1 MPPQQ
6 RKHGLGSFLV
16 KENILF
22 HFLGRHCSLAGSRQ
36 KLNTP
41 TARAFLPEHLMSSRT
56 ETDFPLFYCTVPL
69 SSPSSFPSPHSL
81 LFLQLAGT
89 LYSNE
94 EQLSWK
100 LPMWAGVT
108 LWEARSSQTWQH
120 RSQRKQNM
128 VNRMEPKPGWKLKQ
142 LPYERYGIFPLWSHS
157 VTKSTAYLGMQE
169 TQV

>member
-56 ETDFPLFYCTVPL
+56 ETDFPLFLLHC
-69 SSPSSFPSPHSL
+69 SSFFPKQLPSPHSL

-108 LWEARSSQTWQH
+108 LWEARSSQTGQH
-120 RSQRKQNM
+120 HSQRKQNM
-128 VNRMEPKPGWKLKQ
+128 VNRMEFKPG
-142 LPYERYGIFPLWSHS
+142 
-157 VTKSTAYLGMQE
+157 
-169 TQV
+169 